1 MGKAKKVIMLLGIT
15 GMIGTLAGCGGNDA
29 KDKSGA
35 AGKDNST
42 SEAKAGDQG
51 GEEKTEISVLV
62 HLTLQQTIPQSWT
75 VSRRQQINS
84 DIKLM

>member
-15 GMIGTLAGCGGNDA
+15 GKPEI
-29 KDKSGA
+29 KV
-35 AGKDNST
+35 GKRR
-42 SEAKAGDQG
+42 QRYLFWY
-51 GEEKTEISVLV
+51 IS
-62 HLTLQQTIPQSWT
+62 TLQQTIPQSWT